1 MLLMLKENQM
11 NNDGELREKLL
22 DAFQRPI
29 RWEIIGRQA
38 NYQYVY
44 NDSMTVKDV
53 VSGLIFELCTYPKVI
68 YYCGIAVNTEPEVVD
83 NFSTMLKEW
92 HQNKAMEKLE
102 LAFLGHVRTEEEKRQ
117 YVGSKFREWKERVKK
132 GEENVS

>member
-1 MLLMLKENQM
+1 M

-22 DAFQRPI
+22 DAFQRPA
-29 RWEIIGRQA
+29 RWEIIGRQD

-68 YYCGIAVNTEPEVVD
+68 YYCGMAVNTEPEVVD

-92 HQNKAMEKLE
+92 HQNKAMEQLD
-102 LAFLGHVRTEEEKRQ
+102 LAFLGYVRTEEEKRQ

-132 GEENVS
+132 GEEN